1 MKEEKMLRAFSL
13 VDDDLV
19 ENAAPK
25 QKKPKIPF
33 WWKRFAYIAV
43 AACLM
48 LVILLPVMFGGGH
61 ESVPVATKPA
71 PPEQTEAITT
81 QEAPVQTTDNMTQA
95 GKVTKPVTPV
105 ITCLPEAVPPG
116 PLDAYKDS
124 EYFPLIEKLD
134 AYLSEVKIEL
144 PPSQPTAPDIAPD
157 GITDDFSGNM
167 MGADM
172 IKRTDTHIFC
182 LKDEK
187 IEAYTVSGLDFECVG
202 AFDVGEKS
210 EFYLLDGG
218 KKILLLGSSTLWTRL
233 LLLDVSDP
241 TNMKEI
247 RRVRITGKISDFYVT
262 DDGFLLGTN
271 YTVWEKPSYDNPAS
285 FVPYMEYDGGAP
297 NHLPMEDILMTPED
311 LLGLDYAVLYSLDLE
326 TLEVQSRKAILGTVG
341 SIYVSQEHVF
351 MASGYRH
358 ESRTADYL
366 TYTSKDVSDIR
377 CLSYQDGTLAY
388 QGMVTIDGH
397 TQGPY
402 SLDEKDGI
410 LRVVTEWGY
419 IKVTTRGNNNKR
431 ETYIGASLYCVS
443 LDTFE
448 VLASVEKFTPDGE
461 NVQSVRFDG
470 DFVYVSTAHS
480 TSAST
485 PIFFLDLSDLSNII
499 CVTPDEPG
507 ARSISISMFGS
518 GNLLG
523 IGYGHKE
530 LVGSPSPHMIEVFRK
545 EGNKMVSVDRYLV
558 ENDAEAKGHKPSY
571 PDRDYYVDLERQLVG
586 FAVMTKN
593 EDNSTKTEYI
603 LLHFDGEMLSEFSR
617 VEIDGDPCAARTI
630 LIDGNL
636 HVFSDKEHKVLEVN
650 P

>member
-19 ENAAPK
+19 KNAAPK

-43 AACLM
+43 AASLM

-61 ESVPVATKPA
+61 ESVPVPTTNASKLPA
-71 PPEQTEAITT
+71 LPEQTAADTMPG
-81 QEAPVQTTDNMTQA
+81 APVQTTDNMTQA
-95 GKVTKPVTPV
+95 GTVTKPGVPVT
-105 ITCLPEAVPPG
+105 TRLPEAVPPG
-116 PLDAYKDS
+116 PLDAYKDN

-134 AYLSEVKIEL
+134 GYLSEVKIEL

-157 GITDDFSGNM
+157 GVTDDFSGNM

-271 YTVWEKPSYDNPAS
+271 YTVWEKPSYDNPTS
-285 FVPYMEYDGGAP
+285 FVPYMEYDGGAARY
-297 NHLPMEDILMTPED
+297 LPMEDIIMTPED

-326 TLEVQSRKAILGTVG
+326 TLEVQSRKAILGTVNT
-341 SIYVSQEHVF
+341 IYVSQEHVF
-351 MASGYRH
+351 MASGYRDRQ
-358 ESRTADYL
+358 S
-366 TYTSKDVSDIR
+366 SKNKNVSDIR
-377 CLSYQDGTLAY
+377 CLSYQDGALAY

-410 LRVVTEWGY
+410 LRVVTEIGY
-419 IKVTTRGNNNKR
+419 YTNRYDENYNRIA
-431 ETYIGASLYCVS
+431 YIGASLYRVS
-443 LDTFE
+443 LKTFK
-448 VLASVEKFTPDGE
+448 VIARVEEFTPHGE
-461 NVQSVRFDG
+461 FVQSVRFDG
-470 DFVYVSTAHS
+470 DFVYVSTAQS

-485 PIFFLDLSDLSNII
+485 PIFFLDLSDLSNIV

-571 PDRDYYVDLERQLVG
+571 LDRDYYVDLERQLVG

-603 LLHFDGEMLSEFSR
+603 LLHFDGETFSEFSR

-636 HVFSDKEHKVLEVN
+636 HVFGDKEHKVIPV
-650 P
+650 